1 VLKKAVVGVLVALTL
16 VVGSGFAD
24 LGPGIVRAQQH
35 TEITLK
41 PVEQV
46 RDYYIE
52 YATQHGWEKLNDTMR
67 EKAMAEVISGGPF
80 VTTVSRLYTPRVLW
94 VERMA
99 NADYYFRDFD
109 QAEKEF
115 YDDYYVDPADGTSIM
130 TVLGSSNRRDLQDD
144 SIEFIVRDSTGKVY
158 RDWEVFT
165 VPYPLTERTL
175 LGITLY
181 NVTYELFVDGDF
193 SAVDSIE
200 LFVLVD
206 GLVGRAEHR
215 WILE

>member
-1 VLKKAVVGVLVALTL
+1 
-16 VVGSGFAD
+16 
-24 LGPGIVRAQQH
+24 
-35 TEITLK
+35 
-41 PVEQV
+41 
-46 RDYYIE
+46 
-52 YATQHGWEKLNDTMR
+52 MR
-67 EKAMAEVISGGPF
+67 EKAMAEVISEGPF
-80 VTTVSRLYTPRVLW
+80 VMTASRLYTPRVLW

-165 VPYPLTERTL
+165 VPYPVTERTL

>member
-24 LGPGIVRAQQH
+24 VGPGIVRAQQH

-67 EKAMAEVISGGPF
+67 EKAMAEVISEGPF
-80 VTTVSRLYTPRVLW
+80 VMTASRLYTPRVLW

-130 TVLGSSNRRDLQDD
+130 TVLREQQSQRLAGRQHRVYCQRFHREGLSGL
-144 SIEFIVRDSTGKVY
+144 GGVY
-158 RDWEVFT
+158 RS
-165 VPYPLTERTL
+165 L
-175 LGITLY
+175 
-181 NVTYELFVDGDF
+181 
-193 SAVDSIE
+193 SANRKDSFGHHS
-200 LFVLVD
+200 L
-206 GLVGRAEHR
+206 
-215 WILE
+215 